1 VANRFSIEAVFRGID
16 RVSAPVSRMA
26 NRMGKA
32 TRKMSRG
39 LDRVNRKLRGIGK
52 AAKQAFGV
60 AGVAG
65 AAAIAGLAVGA
76 VIKRGADFEKS
87 IVGAAAR
94 FGFGDEK
101 DRTGARFKAIA
112 DAALHAGATTEF
124 SAVQAAEALKFFAKA
139 GFDAELSVGLLP
151 GVTDLATAAEIDLA
165 RATDI
170 ATDSLGAF
178 GLIVRG
184 DVAKTQKNFIELSD
198 KMSTV
203 VNKSNV
209 DMEQMF
215 ETIKKGA
222 PSAVAAGITVDDFL
236 ASVSQLAGA
245 GLKAEVA
252 GTALKNVFLKLADNK
267 VRKKLKSLGVEVERD
282 GLTRPFANILDDL
295 GAGLEGRSDI
305 NRAGILNQLF
315 GLRGITAVATLLK
328 TGTAAF
334 REMSGEIKRADG
346 ATAALA
352 AQLRA
357 TTAVDI
363 MLMTSAMDGLA
374 QSLFVANKD
383 GIDAMIQGIT
393 DMTTAAREF
402 VDLNPELVQSGAK
415 VAAISVGILAIGAVV
430 AGIGAII
437 GLIVGSIPALIVM
450 VSLATL
456 AFLDW
461 AVGLDRVK
469 AGLDAIKL
477 GVADKFGQLLNL
489 ADTMTGFI
497 TGANIPVG
505 AEARDSENLLRSIA
519 GGSGSSTQTIRS
531 EVLLRAERGLLAEV
545 ISGGGSD
552 SGVVLE
558 PTGSF

>member
-450 VSLATL
+450 VSLAAL

-489 ADTMTGFI
+489 ADTMAGFV